1 MSKLIQLFS
10 NGSLVSKF
18 FFHFF
23 FQLRCESVK
32 SFQSGSSRLSSKRE
46 SDASIADDVSN
57 ELDVPKE
64 PISKSASESK

>member
-1 MSKLIQLFS
+1 MVVWFLNF
-10 NGSLVSKF
+10 
-18 FFHFF
+18 FF
-23 FQLRCESVK
+23 FQFSCESVK